1 MNDLLFLKIGSKFD
15 WIEVDV
21 EDESGAEYME
31 TVIEPFLDMAVSVKG
46 NEKLGRTKFQ
56 CEDNSGKSYF
66 VTVKDLV
73 NNAGLKV
80 YYHDADTQ
88 PNLTPFIDSR
98 AEGML
103 QSLLEEID
111 VFVLK
116 HSNKEA
122 A

>member
-15 WIEVDV
+15 WMEIDV
-21 EDESGAEYME
+21 SDESSAEYME

-46 NEKLGRTKFQ
+46 NERLGRTRFQ
-56 CEDNSGKSYF
+56 CEDNNGKSYF

-80 YYHDADTQ
+80 YYHDSETK
-88 PNLTPFIDSR
+88 PNLTPFVDSR

-116 HSNKEA
+116 QSEQVA
-122 A
+122 